1 MRSSSDARRKWQG
14 LGLWLALFAASVVGI
29 ASTRSVLAD
38 SYKAAR
44 RTNDGYALPSPN
56 FTVALSLGYRAA
68 LADLIF
74 AHVLV
79 SQGLHFQEKRRFEF
93 VANYLDT
100 ITTLD
105 PKFREPYRLADTLIV
120 LQPKPATLDDY
131 REARRIEERG
141 LRHFPYDGELWLIA
155 GQYLAYL
162 AAPHIPEAEREAWRL
177 EGAKKLARSCEL
189 IGSNE
194 NIPYHCITAA
204 QLFNDA
210 GSRNAARSFL
220 QRVLA
225 VSDDPEIQAL
235 AGGYLGRVVGQAERD
250 RVEERNRRLRAVWS
264 NDLRF
269 VSREMLLLLGPRF
282 DAARCAGV
290 PARNDSACA
299 TTFRAWGE
307 KQQDEQ

>member
-1 MRSSSDARRKWQG
+1 MRLSSALRLLPAALLLGAALGVHALQPLLSERYGEVRRRDDA
-14 LGLWLALFAASVVGI
+14 
-29 ASTRSVLAD
+29 
-38 SYKAAR
+38 Y
-44 RTNDGYALPSPN
+44 YLPGPEM
-56 FTVALSLGYRAA
+56 TKVMSLGYRAA

-79 SQGLHFQEKRRFEF
+79 SHGQHFQEKRRFEF

-120 LQPKPATLDDY
+120 LQPKPATLEDY
-131 REARRIEERG
+131 REARRLEERG

-155 GQYLAYL
+155 GQYMAYL
-162 AAPHIPEAEREAWRL
+162 AAPHLPEAEREAWRL

-282 DAARCAGV
+282 DPARCAGV
-290 PARNDSACA
+290 PAPNDSACA